1 MSVVL
6 DNNKIGA
13 VGEYVKENTKDGS
26 VITISSPIFTI
37 YAFEELR
44 KVLEKSGKFKFYL
57 MSLLLL
63 SVLLPMIKRSK
74 NLSFKCI
81 NEKEMC
87 LSLIWRLD

>member
-44 KVLEKSGKFKFYL
+44 KVLEKSGKF
-57 MSLLLL
+57 
-63 SVLLPMIKRSK
+63 
-74 NLSFKCI
+74 
-81 NEKEMC
+81 
-87 LSLIWRLD
+87 

>member
-37 YAFEELR
+37 YALL
-44 KVLEKSGKFKFYL
+44 VLVKIL
-57 MSLLLL
+57 
-63 SVLLPMIKRSK
+63 
-74 NLSFKCI
+74 
-81 NEKEMC
+81 
-87 LSLIWRLD
+87 